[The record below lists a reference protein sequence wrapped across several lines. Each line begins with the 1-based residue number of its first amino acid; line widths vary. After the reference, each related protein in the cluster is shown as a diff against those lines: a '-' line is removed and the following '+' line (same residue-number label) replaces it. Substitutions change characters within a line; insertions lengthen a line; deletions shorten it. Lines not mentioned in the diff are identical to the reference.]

1 MYLSSKYISDL
12 IFWRKKSF
20 RNEAFKIRTAAE
32 LQAERI
38 RKEAAELAAK
48 VDDDNRGGDY
58 VAEAAVDDDED
69 DGADDADDN
78 NCKIVTRGGDSKAGA
93 S

>member
-1 MYLSSKYISDL
+1 MYLSKYISDL

-48 VDDDNRGGDY
+48 VDDDCRGGVY
-58 VAEAAVDDDED
+58 AAAAADDDD
-69 DGADDADDN
+69 HR
-78 NCKIVTRGGDSKAGA
+78 KIVTGGGDSKAGA

>member
-1 MYLSSKYISDL
+1 MSGLTRNFSQIYLSNYFYNV
-12 IFWRKKSF
+12 IFWREKSF

-48 VDDDNRGGDY
+48 VDDDYRGGDY
-58 VAEAAVDDDED
+58 AAADDDD
-69 DGADDADDN
+69 DH
-78 NCKIVTRGGDSKAGA
+78 CKIFTGGGDSKAGA

>member
-1 MYLSSKYISDL
+1 MEFSGKL
-12 IFWRKKSF
+12 FSF

-48 VDDDNRGGDY
+48 VDSRGDDD
-58 VAEAAVDDDED
+58 AAAVADAAAGDAAAAVIVAATDDD
-69 DGADDADDN
+69 AA
-78 NCKIVTRGGDSKAGA
+78 TL
-93 S
+93 

>member
-1 MYLSSKYISDL
+1 MYLSKYISDL

-32 LQAERI
+32 LQSERI

-48 VDDDNRGGDY
+48 VDDDYRGGDY
-58 VAEAAVDDDED
+58 AAADDDD
-69 DGADDADDN
+69 DH
-78 NCKIVTRGGDSKAGA
+78 CKIVTGGGDSKAGA

>member
-1 MYLSSKYISDL
+1 MHFSNYISE
-12 IFWRKKSF
+12 KKSF

-48 VDDDNRGGDY
+48 VDNDYRSGDY
-58 VAEAAVDDDED
+58 VADAAADDDED
-69 DGADDADDN
+69 DGADDADDADDAN
-78 NCKIVTRGGDSKAGA
+78 NADDNDNDAKL
-93 S
+93 